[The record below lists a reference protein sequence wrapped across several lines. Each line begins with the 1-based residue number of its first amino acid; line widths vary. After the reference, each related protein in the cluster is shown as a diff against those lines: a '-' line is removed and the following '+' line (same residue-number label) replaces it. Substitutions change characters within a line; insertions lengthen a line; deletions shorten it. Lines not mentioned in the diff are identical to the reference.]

1 MKKGWQS
8 LKLSD
13 IALEVKGTA
22 EIHGRETYQLWSVP
36 SFSDGEPEVV
46 KGGTIKSA
54 KRPVQQGDVLL
65 CKINPRINRVW
76 VVGDSNG
83 LPQVAST
90 EWITL
95 RPKDKSAIFA
105 DYLRHFLAS
114 PSFREWITSDTKGA
128 TGSHTR
134 AKPKEVLRHQVPV
147 PLLSEQRRI
156 VAILD
161 EAFEGIA
168 AAKANVEKNLRNA
181 TELFE
186 GWREALFQ
194 EDSKASSGQHLLGDL
209 VNVQNGFAFKSGD
222 YCDGGHFVVRI
233 GNVQDG
239 ELVLE
244 NPRFIALTD
253 PKQKKFVLNVGDI
266 LVSLTGNIGRA
277 AIVEAHHLPAV
288 LNQRVARI
296 TTKTNAVSHEW
307 VYAFLT
313 SQSFRQRLQTA
324 GHGAAQQN
332 VSTKEI
338 ESVPLCLPSKN
349 EQERQIAQVLAM
361 RSSVAEWKESY
372 ARRSAALDELKASL
386 LHQAF
391 TGQL

>member
-1 MKKGWQS
+1 VS
-8 LKLSD
+8 SVAD
-13 IALEVKGTA
+13 IKYGYTESATDQAVGPRFLRITDIQENTVDWDAVPYCRIDIDSRCKYAIKDGDIVFARTGA
-22 EIHGRETYQLWSVP
+22 TTGKSFLVTNPPEAVFASYLIRVRVSVADLMP
-36 SFSDGEPEVV
+36 AFVAYYFN
-46 KGGTIKSA
+46 T
-54 KRPVQQGDVLL
+54 
-65 CKINPRINRVW
+65 
-76 VVGDSNG
+76 
-83 LPQVAST
+83 PQYWA
-90 EWITL
+90 
-95 RPKDKSAIFA
+95 AI
-105 DYLRHFLAS
+105 S
-114 PSFREWITSDTKGA
+114 SGA
-128 TGSHTR
+128 TGSAQGGFNAT
-134 AKPKEVLRHQVPV
+134 KLGQLQIPIP
-147 PLLSEQRRI
+147 PLPEQRRI

-161 EAFEGIA
+161 EAFEGVA
-168 AAKANVEKNLRNA
+168 AAKANAETNLRNA

-194 EDSKASSGQHLLGDL
+194 EDGKASSGQHLLGDL

-253 PKQKKFVLNVGDI
+253 PKQDKFVLNVGDI

-277 AIVEAHHLPAV
+277 AMVEAYHLPAV

-338 ESVPLCLPSKN
+338 ESVPVCLPSKN
-349 EQERQIAQVLAM
+349 EQERQIAQVLTM
-361 RSSVAEWKESY
+361 RSSVADWKESY
-372 ARRSAALDELKASL
+372 TRRSAAFDELKASL

>member
-1 MKKGWQS
+1 MKTSWKTATIDEICNVEYG
-8 LKLSD
+8 KRVVRKNDAGTKYPVYGGGGETFRVDDYNREDRVVVARFGLSEKCTRRIGGRFFLND
-13 IALEVKGTA
+13 SGLTLSPRDASDLLPEFLDLLTLGSNDLIYDLSRGTA
-22 EIHGRETYQLWSVP
+22 QRNL
-36 SFSDGEPEVV
+36 
-46 KGGTIKSA
+46 
-54 KRPVQQGDVLL
+54 DV
-65 CKINPRINRVW
+65 
-76 VVGDSNG
+76 D
-83 LPQVAST
+83 A
-90 EWITL
+90 
-95 RPKDKSAIFA
+95 
-105 DYLRHFLAS
+105 
-114 PSFREWITSDTKGA
+114 FR
-128 TGSHTR
+128 
-134 AKPKEVLRHQVPV
+134 QVPICY
-147 PLLSEQRRI
+147 PSDLKEQRRI
-156 VAILD
+156 VAILE

-168 AAKANVEKNLRNA
+168 AAKANAEKNLRNA

-244 NPRFIALTD
+244 NPRYIAVTD

-277 AIVEAHHLPAV
+277 AMVEIHHLPAV

-338 ESVPLCLPSKN
+338 ESVPVCLPSRN
-349 EQERQIAQVLAM
+349 EQERQIAQVLTM

-372 ARRSAALDELKASL
+372 TRRSAALDELKASL